1 MARSPVLAD
10 DDLCAL
16 ADGALLDRSA
26 ELIRGR
32 NRIDAELIR
41 TIRVADARLAC
52 EHDGLKTMSSWLRN
66 HTRLSAAVAAELVR
80 SGRALAHLPALGAAF
95 AAGDRGHG
103 PLSGR
108 SGTVHLRIVPCGA
121 VRHGHVTGAGRG

>member
-10 DDLCAL
+10 DDLHAL
-16 ADGALLDRSA
+16 ADGALLDRTA

-80 SGRALAHLPALGAAF
+80 SGRALAHLPALGAGF
-95 AAGDRGHG
+95 AAG
-103 PLSGR
+103 
-108 SGTVHLRIVPCGA
+108 TA
-121 VRHGHVTGAGRG
+121 AMVRCQAGRGPCTCASCPAAPCDTAT